1 MFTGNDISVANHE
14 IMRVEISPGKMG
26 EGLFPPGMMSMAQE
40 EEPLNKS
47 DDGLSSEE
55 ETLIAQSTFELQK
68 IIAESSRPGLLSR
81 F

>member
-1 MFTGNDISVANHE
+1 MFTGNDISLANPE

-26 EGLFPPGMMSMAQE
+26 DGLFPPGIMSMAP

-68 IIAESSRPGLLSR
+68 IIADSSRPGLLSR

>member
-1 MFTGNDISVANHE
+1 MFTGNDISLANHE
-14 IMRVEISPGKMG
+14 IMRVEISPGKIG
-26 EGLFPPGMMSMAQE
+26 DGLFPPEMLSMAQ

-68 IIAESSRPGLLSR
+68 IIADRSRPGLLSR